1 MNDNKVLIYQDDNGI
16 TKVAVRFFDED
27 IWLTQQQ
34 LAEVYDTTQQNISQ
48 HIESIYKDAEL
59 RPEATNKK
67 FLLVRTEGNRQVRR
81 NIDHYNLD
89 SKAKDELL
97 INRPLKKPRKNL
109 KSTEPEKCG
118 SSKAILTAP

>member
-67 FLLVRTEGNRQVRR
+67 FLLVRTEGARQVKR

-89 SKAKDELL
+89 MIIAIGYRVQSQVATRFRRRATDAHDH
-97 INRPLKKPRKNL
+97 
-109 KSTEPEKCG
+109 EK
-118 SSKAILTAP
+118 LD